1 MKDSSTEIILSLIEG
16 QKSFFAS
23 QQTRSYHFRIEQLKR
38 FKSAILK
45 YEKRIAEALWDDL
58 HKSYEEAFLTEMSLV
73 TQEIDNH
80 IAHLSGWLKP
90 KKVSTPIH
98 LQPSSSYILTEPLGV
113 ALIIAPWNYPFQLL
127 MNPLVGAISAGCC
140 ALLKPS
146 PYTPAVAKVM
156 EELITETFEPAF
168 VAMVQGGRGVNAF
181 LLSHRF
187 DIIFYTGSPAV
198 GKVVMKAAAEY
209 LTPVV
214 LELGGK
220 SPCIVDQSAN
230 IDVAAKRIVFGKT
243 INAGQTCIAPDYLFV
258 HEKVKKELFERLAF
272 YIEAVFGKN
281 IRESQYYPRIVNRQA
296 MERLTAYLGDGKV
309 VFGGQFDM
317 DERYIAPTLLDEV
330 KFDSPVMQEEIFGPI
345 LPAITFTDIDE
356 VVRYVNQHEKPLA
369 FYYFGDESSG
379 WKVFGQTTSG
389 GGCINDTLMHI
400 VNHQLPFGGVGNSG
414 LGKYH
419 GRESF
424 LAFSNR
430 RAVVSTPTWIDLPFK
445 YVPFKYFGFVKKL
458 LG

>member
-1 MKDSSTEIILSLIEG
+1 
-16 QKSFFAS
+16 
-23 QQTRSYHFRIEQLKR
+23 
-38 FKSAILK
+38 
-45 YEKRIAEALWDDL
+45 
-58 HKSYEEAFLTEMSLV
+58 
-73 TQEIDNH
+73 
-80 IAHLSGWLKP
+80 
-90 KKVSTPIH
+90 
-98 LQPSSSYILTEPLGV
+98 
-113 ALIIAPWNYPFQLL
+113 
-127 MNPLVGAISAGCC
+127 
-140 ALLKPS
+140 
-146 PYTPAVAKVM
+146 
-156 EELITETFEPAF
+156 
-168 VAMVQGGRGVNAF
+168 
-181 LLSHRF
+181 
-187 DIIFYTGSPAV
+187 
-198 GKVVMKAAAEY
+198 
-209 LTPVV
+209 
-214 LELGGK
+214 
-220 SPCIVDQSAN
+220 
-230 IDVAAKRIVFGKT
+230 
-243 INAGQTCIAPDYLFV
+243 
-258 HEKVKKELFERLAF
+258 VKKELFERLAF

-281 IRESQYYPRIVNRQA
+281 IRESQFYPRIVNRQA

-309 VFGGQFDM
+309 VFGAQFDM